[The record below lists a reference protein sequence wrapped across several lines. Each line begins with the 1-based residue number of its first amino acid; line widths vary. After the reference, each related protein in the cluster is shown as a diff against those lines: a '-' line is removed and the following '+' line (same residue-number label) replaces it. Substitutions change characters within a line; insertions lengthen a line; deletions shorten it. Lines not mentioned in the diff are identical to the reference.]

1 MSYRQLYKHLFLHIY
16 IISTLDENVELEL
29 FGQDTALVS
38 FGMKSN
44 VSGSQH
50 VAKRNQLLF
59 DGLA

>member
-29 FGQDTALVS
+29 FGQDTTLVS

>member
-29 FGQDTALVS
+29 FGQDTGLVS

-44 VSGSQH
+44 VSGNQH